1 MHKWKTSLTCNL
13 QKGIIKLN
21 TMKAQTVTI
30 NDLTGYYCLLKIK
43 VLVDPFLRLFRGLR
57 AKASALQLGFVQVPP

>member
-1 MHKWKTSLTCNL
+1 
-13 QKGIIKLN
+13 
-21 TMKAQTVTI
+21 MKAQTVTI